1 MSKRLL
7 IIQPSHYLSKG
18 TQTVLKSR
26 MKPLV
31 PLTLSY
37 LAALTPQDWDVT
49 LADEQVQDIDF
60 LGRPK
65 PDVVAI
71 TTWTIHSI
79 RAYDI
84 ADEFRRQGVAV
95 IMGGPHVWFDPKEAA
110 RHCDAIGIGE
120 GEQIWARM
128 LEDACTGRLQKVYRA
143 PQMPSL

>member
-1 MSKRLL
+1 MRKRLL

-18 TQTVLKSR
+18 THTVLKSR

-31 PLTLSY
+31 PLTLPY

-49 LADEQVQDIDF
+49 LADEQIQEINF
-60 LGRPK
+60 HSRPK

-84 ADEFRRQGVAV
+84 ADEFRRRVL
-95 IMGGPHVWFDPKEAA
+95 P
-110 RHCDAIGIGE
+110 
-120 GEQIWARM
+120 
-128 LEDACTGRLQKVYRA
+128 
-143 PQMPSL
+143 